1 MCFGW
6 LCAAL
11 PPPHLPLIMQ
21 FSSAHLINCS
31 SLTAHNILPF
41 LRQGNKPLSEAR
53 TILHFISAG
62 EMKKILV
69 FFVVQKQIV
78 SHQRDRLWEV
88 VRNRCV
94 FDTEWFSL
102 IKKVEKRWIHAGRW
116 DTYWSDLAG
125 IVFGFP
131 EWQKRDETWNK
142 RREQGICKKKSVAWD
157 WPAGS
162 SPPRGSFVL
171 TSRKKSIIS
180 IFD

>member
-1 MCFGW
+1 
-6 LCAAL
+6 
-11 PPPHLPLIMQ
+11 MQ

-41 LRQGNKPLSEAR
+41 LRHSNKPLSEAR

-78 SHQRDRLWEV
+78 SHQRDRLWRL

-94 FDTEWFSL
+94 FDTECFSL
-102 IKKVEKRWIHAGRW
+102 IKKGEMRWIHAGRW

-125 IVFGFP
+125 VADFCHSFLWDRKEMKLRIREKNKGPV
-131 EWQKRDETWNK
+131 KRK
-142 RREQGICKKKSVAWD
+142 REKSVAWD

-162 SPPRGSFVL
+162 SPSRQSFVL

-180 IFD
+180 IFH